1 MQVTTR
7 AVDPSAVTLATL
19 TGMPAVHRRP
29 PDRHS
34 GGVTHAPHERPVT
47 ALGRGAR
54 GQMAL
59 PGLTLTQYL
68 TDA

>member
-19 TGMPAVHRRP
+19 TGMPCTAVPHQTGRTGERVTP
-29 PDRHS
+29 TPQTPRHPDW
-34 GGVTHAPHERPVT
+34 G
-47 ALGRGAR
+47 GAR